1 MVDRRHRA
9 CTGGCYSASDSIGGR
24 RMMHLLRVFTLSLLA
39 MALSATSMAQDSSYI
54 MRAGKWSAII
64 RCGRC

>member
-1 MVDRRHRA
+1 
-9 CTGGCYSASDSIGGR
+9 
-24 RMMHLLRVFTLSLLA
+24 MMHLLRVFTLSLLA
-39 MALSATSMAQDSSYI
+39 LALSQRQWRRTAAYI